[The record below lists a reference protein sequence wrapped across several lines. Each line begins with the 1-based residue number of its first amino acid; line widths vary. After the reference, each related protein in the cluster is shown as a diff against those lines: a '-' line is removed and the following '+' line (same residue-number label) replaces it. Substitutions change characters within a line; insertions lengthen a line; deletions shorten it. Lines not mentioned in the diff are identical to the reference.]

1 MLEINHVDSVW
12 VVKNYAWELGFGIKI
27 EMLLAIM
34 LRRWGLKDLLE
45 TNYVDL
51 VFRGGI
57 LRLKMLGGD

>member
-1 MLEINHVDSVW
+1 MDSVW
-12 VVKNYAWELGFGIKI
+12 VVRNYAWEPGFGIKI